1 MCVYIIH
8 KVKFLNTLLFDTCVI
23 IVYIAKC
30 LQAFTYFQLPLQNII
45 NHIDRLFPIQECH
58 STQQNYRYMNL
69 SSILTVD
76 FPFTNVITKCH
87 YSLWQVRYSV
97 RAHK

>member
-1 MCVYIIH
+1 MH
-8 KVKFLNTLLFDTCVI
+8 
-23 IVYIAKC
+23 IAKY

-58 STQQNYRYMNL
+58 CTQQNDRYKNL

-76 FPFTNVITKCH
+76 FPFTNDITVCGK
-87 YSLWQVRYSV
+87 S
-97 RAHK
+97 ATP